1 MVVPVMDALTSFMRA
16 MGMPNK
22 SCMDGASSCSWV
34 WRCLFITFSRS
45 TPERSAGLCR
55 VCNCR

>member
-34 WRCLFITFSRS
+34 WRCLFIT
-45 TPERSAGLCR
+45 
-55 VCNCR
+55 